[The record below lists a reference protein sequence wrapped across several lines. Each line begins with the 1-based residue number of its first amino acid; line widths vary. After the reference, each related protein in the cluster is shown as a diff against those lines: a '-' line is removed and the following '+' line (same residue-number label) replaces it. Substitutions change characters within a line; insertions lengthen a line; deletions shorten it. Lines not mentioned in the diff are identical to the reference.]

1 MVTVFAFI
9 IIAGALFA
17 VAYPLWVRRGEA
29 SYLSTGGQEGRG
41 HSDIQKE
48 SLYATIKELDFDFK
62 TSKLSAEDYEELRE
76 KYRAKA
82 MALFLEAEKDSLPGE
97 IEGRIEEEIKSHRM
111 SVEKRREAE
120 ETVRKGETTDTR
132 VCSNCGKGVP
142 SEHNFC
148 PYCGK
153 KLPVSH

>member
-17 VAYPLWVRRGEA
+17 VAYPLWLKRGEA
-29 SYLSTGGQEGRG
+29 SYLSTGGRKGRG
-41 HSDIQKE
+41 DLNIHKE

-62 TSKLSAEDYEELRE
+62 TSKLSAEDYKELRE
-76 KYRAKA
+76 KYRSKA
-82 MALFLEAEKDSLPGE
+82 MALFLETEKDSLPGE
-97 IEGRIEEEIKSHRM
+97 IEGRIEEEIKSHRR
-111 SVEKRREAE
+111 SVEKRWEAE
-120 ETVRKGETTDTR
+120 EAVRKGETPGMR

-142 SEHNFC
+142 SDHNFC

-153 KLPVSH
+153 KLAVPS